1 MTRFRLAAQVGLLLC
16 LTGCASAGASTATQP
31 SPEPSTAS
39 PGRHGAAGF
48 TGLCLS
54 VRITKKNSRSNG
66 GTGPRPK
73 RSCVAAD
80 EDAVLRLIAQL
91 HQAVHGRGTIC
102 ALLTDEYRQNAER
115 WAHQSR
121 STCDRALVSNTGS
134 PPYTRQ
140 QLSHPAARIIF
151 FYSYR
156 GTGAIVTLWRP
167 SQGASRASSP
177 HNPINVAI
185 ARDAGGTWQIS
196 QIGYEF

>member
-1 MTRFRLAAQVGLLLC
+1 M
-16 LTGCASAGASTATQP
+16 
-31 SPEPSTAS
+31 
-39 PGRHGAAGF
+39 
-48 TGLCLS
+48 
-54 VRITKKNSRSNG
+54 
-66 GTGPRPK
+66 
-73 RSCVAAD
+73 AAD

-156 GTGAIVTLWRP
+156 GTEAFVTLWRP